1 MEVLVAMSNQYLV
14 STSSLSH
21 GNILMPSLLETHTH
35 NECRKKDIHLGLMGK
50 LKRGLW
56 INAWKKIKA

>member
-14 STSSLSH
+14 STSSLNH

-35 NECRKKDIHLGLMGK
+35 NKCRKKDSHLGLMGK
-50 LKRGLW
+50 LG
-56 INAWKKIKA
+56 